1 MIVGE
6 FATYMRFMLSQK
18 RIASPVPA
26 KAIITST
33 FSDEVEKRHPELVAD
48 LAGR

>member
-6 FATYMRFMLSQK
+6 FESDMRFMLSQK
-18 RIASPVPA
+18 RIANPVPA
-26 KAIITST
+26 RAIITST

-48 LAGR
+48 LVRK